1 MGREKN
7 LVLRIAVVGA
17 RQKRQGTGAWI
28 ANAFKQADCQVVA
41 VLGTKTETAKQASDE
56 LRRRFGI
63 DCRAYSNLHMMLAE
77 QEVDVLAICSPARF
91 HREHLQAALEANL
104 HVFCEKPLWYGPAM
118 LEDVTSL
125 ENEVKT
131 LCEAFLAQNRLLQL
145 NTQWP
150 CTLRYFW
157 ALYPELKEIPTQ
169 SLKMRLSPVSQG
181 PIMVV
186 DSAPHI
192 LSLLQALLGV
202 GTVHAVSIE
211 RLPVGEKSEGD
222 AEDRSLKFIYRHGG
236 GESDVEL
243 ILRRCLEQ
251 PRPAWYSINGRK
263 IEREVTLPAY
273 TIDFVSE
280 NSRVKA
286 EDPLLLRVFEFVQT
300 IQSQQVTKCDAIV
313 SDMVALAK
321 LARAVQDTA

>member
-1 MGREKN
+1 M
-7 LVLRIAVVGA
+7 LRIAIVGA
-17 RQKRQGTGAWI
+17 RQKRQGTGPWI
-28 ANAFKQADCQVVA
+28 ANAFKKAGCHVVA
-41 VLGTKTETAKQASDE
+41 VLGTQPETANQAKDE
-56 LRRRFGI
+56 LHRRFGI
-63 DCRAYSNLHMMLAE
+63 DCEAYVSLSQLIAE

-104 HVFCEKPLWYGPAM
+104 HVFCEKPLWYDPPM
-118 LEDVTSL
+118 LKDSSGL
-125 ENEVKT
+125 EAEVKT
-131 LCEAFLAQNRLLQL
+131 LCEGFLERNRLLEL

-150 CTLRYFW
+150 CTLGYFW
-157 ALYPELKEIPTQ
+157 ALYPELKGIPTQ

-202 GTVHAVSIE
+202 GTVHAVSME
-211 RLPVGEKSEGD
+211 PLPVTEKSEGD

-263 IEREVTLPAY
+263 IRREVTLPAY
-273 TIDFVSE
+273 TIEFVSE
-280 NSRVKA
+280 TGRVKA
-286 EDPLLLRVFEFVQT
+286 EDPLLLRVFEFVQA
-300 IQSQQVTKCDAIV
+300 IQSQQVTNCDAIV

>member
-1 MGREKN
+1 MDREIE
-7 LVLRIAVVGA
+7 LVLRIAIVGA
-17 RQKRQGTGAWI
+17 RQKRQGTGPWI
-28 ANAFKQADCQVVA
+28 ANAFKQAGCQVVA
-41 VLGTKTETAKQASDE
+41 VLGTRTETAIQARDA
-56 LRRRFGI
+56 LRKRFGI
-63 DCRAYSNLHMMLAE
+63 ECEAYSNLTQLLHE
-77 QEVDVLAICSPARF
+77 QNIDVLAICSPARF
-91 HREHLQAALEANL
+91 HRDHLQAALEAKV
-104 HVFCEKPLWYGPAM
+104 HVFCEKPLWYTPEM
-118 LEDVTSL
+118 LEDPSGL
-125 ENEVKT
+125 AAEVKT
-131 LCEAFLAQNRLLQL
+131 LCEGFLERERLLQL

-157 ALYPELKEIPTQ
+157 ALYPKLKEIPTQ

-202 GTVHAVSIE
+202 GTVHAVSME
-211 RLPVGEKSEGD
+211 RLPVVEKSEGD

-251 PRPAWYSINGRK
+251 PRPAWYSINGCK

-280 NSRVKA
+280 TGRVKA
-286 EDPLLLRVFEFVQT
+286 DDPLLLRVFEFVQA
-300 IQSQQVTKCDAIV
+300 IQSQQVTNCDAIV